1 MTRVG
6 LAVHRTFHAI
16 GHSRN
21 FRLFFIGQAVSVT
34 GTWMQSVASAWLV
47 LQITHSG
54 VALGIQAALNFGPI
68 LLLGAW
74 GGALADRGDKHRILL
89 GTQAAFG
96 ILALAMWAVVQTD
109 VVQLWMV
116 YGLSLLQG
124 IVTAVDNP
132 TRQSFFAEMVEERD
146 LTNAVSLNSAVM
158 TGTRIVGPAL
168 AGLLIATAGMAP
180 VFLVNAVSYLAVIA
194 GLLVM
199 RRDELR
205 RTPRAAE
212 GRVIREGF
220 RYAWETPALRVPIV
234 LMAVVFLFSF
244 NFSVLLPLLAERDL
258 HGDAGTLGSLLAV
271 MGVGSL
277 IGALAVAGRVRP
289 TPERLSWASIG
300 LGLATLLVASAPSLS
315 PVLVALIP
323 LGFVG
328 VVFMI
333 TGNSALQL
341 TARPDMR
348 GRVMAIYAIVF
359 LGGTP
364 IGAPISGWIAEVFGA
379 RIGLAFG
386 AVIAI
391 AAGVAALRTLAG
403 KRLRPEPAA
412 AAVPGGLSGV
422 PADASVT

>member
-1 MTRVG
+1 VTRVG

-21 FRLFFIGQAVSVT
+21 FRLFFIGQGVSVT

-109 VVQLWMV
+109 VVRLWMV

-124 IVTAVDNP
+124 VVTAVDNP
-132 TRQSFFAEMVEERD
+132 TRQSFFAEMVDERD
-146 LTNAVSLNSAVM
+146 LTNAVSLNSAIM

-180 VFLVNAVSYLAVIA
+180 VFLVNAISYLAVIA

-364 IGAPISGWIAEVFGA
+364 VGAPISGWIAEIFGA
-379 RIGLAFG
+379 RIGLSFG

-391 AAGVAALRTLAG
+391 VAGVAALRTLAG
-403 KRLRPEPAA
+403 KRRRPEPAA
-412 AAVPGGLSGV
+412 GAVPSGLSGV
-422 PADASVT
+422 PADASVS

>member
-1 MTRVG
+1 
-6 LAVHRTFHAI
+6 
-16 GHSRN
+16 
-21 FRLFFIGQAVSVT
+21 
-34 GTWMQSVASAWLV
+34 
-47 LQITHSG
+47 
-54 VALGIQAALNFGPI
+54 
-68 LLLGAW
+68 
-74 GGALADRGDKHRILL
+74 
-89 GTQAAFG
+89 
-96 ILALAMWAVVQTD
+96 
-109 VVQLWMV
+109 MV

-180 VFLVNAVSYLAVIA
+180 VFLVNAISYLAVIA